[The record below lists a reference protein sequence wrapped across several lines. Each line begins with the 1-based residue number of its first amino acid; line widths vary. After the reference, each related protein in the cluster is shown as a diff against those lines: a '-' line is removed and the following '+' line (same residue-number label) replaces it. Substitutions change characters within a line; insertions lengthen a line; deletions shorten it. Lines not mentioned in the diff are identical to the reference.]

1 MTIRYGAR
9 SLDAMRNRE
18 VEATSVETWA
28 TTLVATYETDPEAVA
43 AVLPS
48 PLQPP
53 ASPLVRVTVA
63 TVDMGRGYPVFGAG
77 TFAVHCSYDGIE
89 GDYALVMPMTTEQ
102 SVVGGRETFGEPK
115 KLAAV
120 DLTIDGSHVNGFFER
135 MGARFGTE

>member
-48 PLQPP
+48 PLRPPATGARARRLP
-53 ASPLVRVTVA
+53 ASP
-63 TVDMGRGYPVFGAG
+63 
-77 TFAVHCSYDGIE
+77 
-89 GDYALVMPMTTEQ
+89 
-102 SVVGGRETFGEPK
+102 
-115 KLAAV
+115 
-120 DLTIDGSHVNGFFER
+120 
-135 MGARFGTE
+135 ARPRAR